1 MKVIEFLELL
11 VQELELENTLELKTD
26 LNALEEWDSMAIM
39 VVISLASDHFGVVL
53 TGVELECITYVEDL
67 IKLVGANNFS

>member
-1 MKVIEFLELL
+1 MKVTEFLELL

-26 LNALEEWDSMAIM
+26 LNALAEWDSMAIM

-53 TGVELECITYVEDL
+53 TGVELEGITYVEDL
-67 IKLVGANNFS
+67 IELVGANNFS